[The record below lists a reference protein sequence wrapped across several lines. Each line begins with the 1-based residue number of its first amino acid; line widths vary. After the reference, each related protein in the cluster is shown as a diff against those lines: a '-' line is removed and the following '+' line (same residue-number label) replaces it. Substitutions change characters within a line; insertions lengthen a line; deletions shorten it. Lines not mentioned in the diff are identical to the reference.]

1 MTILTPN
8 IKSLVLKSIHNQW
21 LPTGRGRAVSFDVL
35 VGDVALVEKIN
46 AFKLANDPNHRA
58 LGVSYDL
65 RILRTGE
72 LARDVPAYQVA
83 IYWQV
88 VASDDVVTSAA
99 QE

>member
-35 VGDVALVEKIN
+35 VGDVALVEK
-46 AFKLANDPNHRA
+46 KLAMYPNDA
-58 LGVSYDL
+58 AGKAVGVSYDL